1 VNSSL
6 AHLSCRATVA
16 HEPADAAAFGHA
28 FMEVATGLGL
38 RPGRMITT
46 GKGRKLD
53 AKAFASDLSDR
64 SVEHVAVWNDKAD
77 EGARAHLYV
86 RDGDHPGIDEFT
98 DRATE
103 LIVPVSAVDTI
114 MACLGILDR
123 HFGLVSANV
132 AAHRDYGYAWKEA
145 VRRGVPGTWDAATVE
160 RIQWD
165 AAHWIDARTKLIRL
179 SPITVI
185 GPSHL
190 GHAAADAGVR
200 PDAARRPTSAT
211 ARCSRRGRR
220 CASRATR
227 RFSAARATC
236 ARGCGPTRSRTQPT
250 TSTAIRR
257 LPDGSRDA

>member
-1 VNSSL
+1 VNSDL
-6 AHLSCRATVA
+6 RHLSCRATVA

-53 AKAFASDLSDR
+53 ANAFARDLSDR

-103 LIVPVSAVDTI
+103 LIVPVSAVETL

-123 HFGLVSANV
+123 HFRLVSANV

-160 RIQWD
+160 RIRWD
-165 AAHWIDARTKLIRL
+165 AAHWRDARTKLIRL
-179 SPITVI
+179 SPITII
-185 GPSHL
+185 GPSIWATLPPMPTFDPMPRVEDL
-190 GHAAADAGVR
+190 GDCKVLTAWPTLCEPRDPAFLRGTRDLRAWLWPYTIQNPADHV
-200 PDAARRPTSAT
+200 D
-211 ARCSRRGRR
+211 
-220 CASRATR
+220 
-227 RFSAARATC
+227 
-236 ARGCGPTRSRTQPT
+236 
-250 TSTAIRR
+250 
-257 LPDGSRDA
+257 RDPPPA